1 MKSLLK
7 TSTEKQYSLAEYFA
21 LERANRETK
30 YEYLNGKI
38 VSMAGAQPEHNSI
51 CANLIREIGNRIIK
65 QKKPC
70 RVYPSDQRVKS
81 EVRASGKM
89 GYFYPDVSVVCGK
102 PEFADDNPKTLLNAV
117 LVIEVLSESTFEY
130 DFNEKRMYY
139 AGQESIQEMLFIH
152 YEKPSVV
159 RVVREKDA
167 WQISDYQS
175 LADKIPL
182 RSIGIELPMKEVYRD
197 VSFPKPNK
205 KDIKTLIR

>member
-21 LERANRETK
+21 LETSNCETK

-81 EVRASGKM
+81 EVRASGKI

-139 AGQESIQEMLFIH
+139 AAQESIQEMLFIY
-152 YEKPSVV
+152 YEKPAVV

-205 KDIKTLIR
+205 RDIKTLIR

>member
-21 LERANRETK
+21 LETANRETK

-38 VSMAGAQPEHNSI
+38 VAMAGAQPEHNSI
-51 CANLIREIGNRIIK
+51 CTNLITTLTNQIRRK
-65 QKKPC
+65 KKPC

-81 EVRASGKM
+81 EVKASGKM

-130 DFNEKRMYY
+130 DFNEKRTYY
-139 AGQESIQEMLFIH
+139 AAQESIQEMLFVH

-175 LADKIPL
+175 LAEKIPL

-197 VSFPKPNK
+197 VSFPKPNN